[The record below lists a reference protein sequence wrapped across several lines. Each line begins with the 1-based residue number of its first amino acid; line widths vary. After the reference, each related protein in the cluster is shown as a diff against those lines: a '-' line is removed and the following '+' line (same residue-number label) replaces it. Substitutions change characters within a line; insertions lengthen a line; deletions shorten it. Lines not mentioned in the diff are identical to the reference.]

1 MFFLIPLP
9 NNPLLDNS
17 DSSWTEFRLPAAS
30 SRARQRPHG
39 QLICQGESVR
49 FRPRCGSPEGRTGAA
64 EVRECHA
71 LQADGEEQVPQ
82 GDVNTADE
90 PESDQEWDSCPV
102 LQCFHTHKQI
112 GRAWLETRNP
122 FGKHWNDLVH
132 SDRVFL
138 LEVACGPQSLLTEE
152 VLNPVV
158 HSVVQSGM
166 AMI

>member
-1 MFFLIPLP
+1 M
-9 NNPLLDNS
+9 N
-17 DSSWTEFRLPAAS
+17 A
-30 SRARQRPHG
+30 
-39 QLICQGESVR
+39 
-49 FRPRCGSPEGRTGAA
+49 
-64 EVRECHA
+64 
-71 LQADGEEQVPQ
+71 
-82 GDVNTADE
+82 ADE
-90 PESDQEWDSCPV
+90 PESDQERDSCPV